1 MKVQKEVALIKKQQ
15 DSAGKSRA
23 ALEKEK
29 EQALRKQAKLEEE
42 KRLKEEA
49 ALTRPVQAQKV
60 PFGVDPKTVLCA
72 FFKAGQ
78 CEKGIKCKFSH
89 DLDVG
94 RKVEKRNL
102 YGGGEDEKLEGPC
115 HSLRSAYLTVL
126 MYKQTQWTSGMTKN
140 SVVSSSPS
148 TETLELRPMFVVII
162 LLTTPP

>member
-102 YGGGEDEKLEGPC
+102 YGGGEDEKLEG
-115 HSLRSAYLTVL
+115 SAYLTVL